1 MKFMC
6 YLSYLRRITC
16 DVLMICYIRS
26 MEWIDQDEFVRIYFQ
41 LISCYKGWD
50 GYCYP
55 R

>member
-26 MEWIDQDEFVRIYFQ
+26 MEWIDQDEFVGTAIVTRD
-41 LISCYKGWD
+41 D
-50 GYCYP
+50 G
-55 R
+55 RLALED